1 MMLNQVSMKSDD
13 DSSVSFEQ
21 ISQIQ
26 NHFGSAAQTINDSDL
41 IATALSAAKCILQ
54 CSDS

>member
-1 MMLNQVSMKSDD
+1 MLNQVSMKSDD